1 MPDFSA
7 YDSYNTQSVS
17 GVSGGTAQPVGGPAL
32 YSLKSL
38 KRKRSESTDDSDD
51 GEDRDYNYHHT
62 RLPSFGLPY
71 TAPESSYAL
80 SKSDDRGHAA
90 KRARL
95 ADDFA
100 ELRLRG
106 QSLSPTSGTCPS
118 STPLWVP
125 APTPIVEEPEQ
136 SPPLPRA
143 QAQASVE
150 IDPTD
155 EYEYEDVQLRR
166 VPYPPA
172 SNVDIDSMNILRGE
186 VEEVVT
192 PGVQAERSRN
202 KTTTN
207 GGGHDTK
214 MHGTSSYE
222 PEKDRA
228 SLRFR
233 PPPSS
238 QYVLTSPSLTH
249 RDSHNRPRR
258 LLRLRWRVFF
268 HQHAIHIDAIQN
280 FERIP
285 VAICA
290 YPPSGV

>member
-1 MPDFSA
+1 MMPDFSA

-17 GVSGGTAQPVGGPAL
+17 GVSSSGTAPPVGGPAF

-38 KRKRSESTDDSDD
+38 KRKRSESTDDSED
-51 GEDRDYNYHHT
+51 GEDRDYSYHHT

-71 TAPESSYAL
+71 AAAESSYAL
-80 SKSDDRGHAA
+80 SKSEDRGHAA

-106 QSLSPTSGTCPS
+106 QSLSPTSSTYTSSAPS
-118 STPLWVP
+118 WFP
-125 APTPIVEEPEQ
+125 APTPVVEEPGH

-143 QAQASVE
+143 QAQAPVE
-150 IDPTD
+150 IDPTE

-166 VPYPPA
+166 APYPPA
-172 SNVDIDSMNILRGE
+172 STPLDVDIGSSSILRGE

-202 KTTTN
+202 KSTTN
-207 GGGHDTK
+207 GDEHDTK

-228 SLRFR
+228 SLHFC
-233 PPPSS
+233 PPPR
-238 QYVLTSPSLTH
+238 SLRNT
-249 RDSHNRPRR
+249 
-258 LLRLRWRVFF
+258 
-268 HQHAIHIDAIQN
+268 
-280 FERIP
+280 
-285 VAICA
+285 C
-290 YPPSGV
+290 